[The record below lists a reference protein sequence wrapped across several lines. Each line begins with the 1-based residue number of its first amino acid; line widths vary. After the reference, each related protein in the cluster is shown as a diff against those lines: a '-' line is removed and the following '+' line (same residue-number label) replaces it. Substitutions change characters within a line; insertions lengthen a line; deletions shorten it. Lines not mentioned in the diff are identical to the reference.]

1 MLLLGLQRHGASQG
15 CVCMRFVVHS
25 SRRGCKLTPSNH
37 GSLRPSPMPR
47 AHPGVSAGAAAAPM
61 QAAVAGGKSAEP
73 AVHLQQAL
81 SLVAASQMHLA
92 ARNIRT
98 QRQIAAV
105 AAAQCLE
112 V

>member
-1 MLLLGLQRHGASQG
+1 
-15 CVCMRFVVHS
+15 
-25 SRRGCKLTPSNH
+25 
-37 GSLRPSPMPR
+37 
-47 AHPGVSAGAAAAPM
+47 M
-61 QAAVAGGKSAEP
+61 QAAVAGGKSAES
-73 AVHLQQAL
+73 AVYLQQAL
-81 SLVAASQMHLA
+81 RLVAASQMHLA